1 MCQIF
6 HRWNHQEGGIRYGD
20 SAVLDCMVRRG
31 LTLQNLK
38 DGKGKPLGDLGDEP
52 HRQNAKALR
61 QACEHRTGEAG
72 GRSSKEARET
82 GGSSDGLGSHIEVL
96 DFQPCEPPDAVGN
109 LSKERQEIE
118 QTDSISRQ
126 ETGRHNGST
135 WIQLCLKSTPGL
147 LSYGGQ
153 LLKPLTPWFQIF
165 MTKGLS
171 RTLPYLRSPVRS
183 VLIPCGNTFRPQ
195 V

>member
-1 MCQIF
+1 MRVHA
-6 HRWNHQEGGIRYGD
+6 HREAVVGKEVSDCVAPFGG
-20 SAVLDCMVRRG
+20 V
-31 LTLQNLK
+31 
-38 DGKGKPLGDLGDEP
+38 
-52 HRQNAKALR
+52 
-61 QACEHRTGEAG
+61 G
-72 GRSSKEARET
+72 GQGRVAKEARET

-171 RTLPYLRSPVRS
+171 TTLPYLRSPVRS